1 MRRSLHLTAGFLI
14 ATALAF
20 PCRAAVND
28 AAANGFSVKET
39 AHIAAPP
46 DKVYAALILPG
57 RWWSA
62 EHSYSN
68 DAANFALDA
77 RAGGCWRET
86 LPGGGSVCHLIV
98 VYADPGK
105 RLVLR
110 GGIGPLQPMGVEG
123 ALTFFLKPSDDGTD
137 ITLVYN
143 VGGYRAEGLDSLA
156 APVDQVLSE
165 QVARLKALLET
176 GAPDAKP

>member
-1 MRRSLHLTAGFLI
+1 MHRFLHLIAGFSI
-14 ATALAF
+14 ATVLAF
-20 PCRAAVND
+20 PCHAAVD
-28 AAANGFSVKET
+28 SAAANGFSVTET
-39 AHIAAPP
+39 AHIAAAP
-46 DKVYAALILPG
+46 DKVYAALITPA

-62 EHSYSN
+62 EHTYSS
-68 DAANFALDA
+68 DAANLALDA

-110 GGIGPLQPMGVEG
+110 GGLGPLQPLGVEG
-123 ALTFFLKPSDDGTD
+123 ALTFRLKPSDVGTD
-137 ITLVYN
+137 VTLVYN

-156 APVDQVLSE
+156 APVDQVLGE

-176 GAPDAKP
+176 GSPDAKP